1 MFSGNCWK
9 FITNYEFSGSYY
21 EEWICFQH
29 GPDTLNYEH
38 FERAQS
44 RKRLASTSSLGIIDL
59 NWNGSL
65 TRLDLLRYSM
75 VPLKHASGHDSE
87 SFFQGSFSKQSSS
100 RPVAWHL
107 QGRIY
112 IIRLYRFTDMIT
124 DLFIQILFLLPGL
137 RELFEVLCKVGKG
150 GNHLD
155 HFLGKLQRVMPWLE
169 IRICLISFQLQECI

>member
-1 MFSGNCWK
+1 VRGQKKQIFSGNCWK

-29 GPDTLNYEH
+29 GPETLNYEH

-44 RKRLASTSSLGIIDL
+44 RKRLASTSSLRIIDL

-112 IIRLYRFTDMIT
+112 YIDSRTWS
-124 DLFIQILFLLPGL
+124 P
-137 RELFEVLCKVGKG
+137 
-150 GNHLD
+150 
-155 HFLGKLQRVMPWLE
+155 
-169 IRICLISFQLQECI
+169 ICLFKFCFYYLAWGNFLKSFAK